1 MSHRLLRMR
10 HLPTVWVPLS
20 NPCELPDTA
29 PHSVHHTSIHV
40 VSAEGD
46 HDSPS
51 LETRLMQWIIQAWLI
66 CSDVH
71 YLFIEGLLALGQEVS
86 KNSMRAFDDRRVAL
100 TCSLLSHCA
109 EQNSNKH
116 VVG

>member
-1 MSHRLLRMR
+1 MSHRLLQMR

-51 LETRLMQWIIQAWLI
+51 LETSLMQWIIGMV
-66 CSDVH
+66 DV
-71 YLFIEGLLALGQEVS
+71 FRCALPLY
-86 KNSMRAFDDRRVAL
+86 RR
-100 TCSLLSHCA
+100 SLGSWTGG
-109 EQNSNKH
+109 EQK
-116 VVG
+116 